1 MNLWSACQL
10 LFLSSRRL
18 LCPSGDMRVA
28 KVSVKIMRMC
38 GRYTLY
44 HSSNEIVDRF
54 RTMQVEFDLEQRF
67 NIAPT
72 QLVAVVAEKAEGGEI
87 QRHLEPVKWGLVPF
101 WVKDITTFKPFFNTR
116 VETIAEKP
124 SFKAAFTRRRCL
136 IPCDGFYEWKKTPDG
151 KVPMFITLKD
161 NATFGMAGIYET
173 WSSKDGGDLTTCS
186 IITVPA
192 NNFMSDIHDRMPAI
206 VRRED
211 EDSWL
216 NPMEV
221 NNETLLRILKPYDD
235 AQMKAHPVSSMVNS
249 VRNESVRLIEEVTIE
264 QALEKPPSAAKTR
277 ASVKKS
283 ALPED
288 TGQLKLF

>member
-1 MNLWSACQL
+1 
-10 LFLSSRRL
+10 
-18 LCPSGDMRVA
+18 
-28 KVSVKIMRMC
+28 MC

-72 QLVAVVAEKAEGGEI
+72 QMVAVVAEKAEGGETH
-87 QRHLEPVKWGLVPF
+87 RRLEPVKWGLVPF

-116 VETIAEKP
+116 TETIAEKP

-136 IPCDGFYEWKKTPDG
+136 IPCDGFYEWKKTDDG
-151 KVPMFITLKD
+151 KIPMFISLKNGD
-161 NATFGMAGIYET
+161 TFGMAGIYES
-173 WSSKDGGDLTTCS
+173 WSSKDGDELTTCS

-206 VRRED
+206 IRRED
-211 EDSWL
+211 EDAWL
-216 NPMEV
+216 NPLEV
-221 NNETLLRILKPYDD
+221 NNERLLKMLKPYDD
-235 AQMKAHPVSSMVNS
+235 ALMKAHPVSSMVNS
-249 VRNESVRLIEEVTIE
+249 PRTESVRLIEECTIE
-264 QALEKPPSAAKTR
+264 QALEKPLSEKTR
-277 ASVKKS
+277 AAAKKRDKGI
-283 ALPED
+283 ED

>member
-1 MNLWSACQL
+1 
-10 LFLSSRRL
+10 
-18 LCPSGDMRVA
+18 MRVV
-28 KVSVKIMRMC
+28 KVSVKIKSMC

-72 QLVAVVAEKAEGGEI
+72 QLVAVVAEKAESGKI

-136 IPCDGFYEWKKTPDG
+136 IPCDGFYEWKKTENG
-151 KVPMFITLKD
+151 KIPMFITLED
-161 NATFGMAGIYET
+161 NSTFGMAGIYET
-173 WSSKDGGDLTTCS
+173 WSSKDGGELTTCS

-211 EDSWL
+211 EDFWL
-216 NPMEV
+216 NPLEV
-221 NNETLLRILKPYDD
+221 NNERLLSVLKPYDN
-235 AQMKAHPVSSMVNS
+235 AAMRAHPVSSMVNS
-249 VRNESVRLIEEVTIE
+249 PRTESVRLIEEVTIE
-264 QALEKPPSAAKTR
+264 QALEKPPSAAKVR
-277 ASVKKS
+277 ESSKKRNMS
-283 ALPED
+283 ED

>member
-1 MNLWSACQL
+1 
-10 LFLSSRRL
+10 
-18 LCPSGDMRVA
+18 
-28 KVSVKIMRMC
+28 MC

-72 QLVAVVAEKAEGGEI
+72 QLVAVVSEKAEGG
-87 QRHLEPVKWGLVPF
+87 QTLRRLEPVKWGLVPF
-101 WVKDITTFKPFFNTR
+101 WVKDIKTFKPFFNTR

-124 SFKAAFTRRRCL
+124 SFKAAFTRRRCI
-136 IPCDGFYEWKKTPDG
+136 IPCDGFYEWKKTEDG
-151 KVPMFITLKD
+151 KIPMFITLKD
-161 NATFGMAGIYET
+161 GGTFGMAGIYET
-173 WSSKDGGDLTTCS
+173 WSSPDGGDLTTCS

-206 VRRED
+206 IRRED
-211 EDSWL
+211 EDFWL

-221 NNETLLRILKPYDD
+221 NNEQLLKVLKPYDD
-235 AQMKAHPVSSMVNS
+235 SQMKAHPVSSMVNS
-249 VRNESVRLIEEVTIE
+249 PRTDSVRLIEECTIE
-264 QALEKPPSAAKTR
+264 QALEKPVSATR
-277 ASVKKS
+277 ARATAKKREKDS
-283 ALPED
+283 ED